1 MSRISNEYFTTS
13 ELAKTCGVTKQTLF
27 HYDKIGLLKPEFIN
41 SNGYRY
47 YSLRQCYVLDI
58 INVLKKAGSSLE
70 EIKEFIQKQNTPLLV
85 NIFKEKQME
94 LEIEKLRITRMQSIL
109 KSAIKMTEEAME
121 ELRNTPTIE
130 ECEAECFIAT
140 PLKLGDG
147 DKEFSRKLSEHRD
160 YCEKYYIDHE
170 FPIWTILSKD
180 RFESGD
186 YYPDYIAN
194 KLNTPITVE
203 KMLIKPEGFYAVM
216 DHKGSY
222 ESMPQT
228 YSIIK
233 KFIENKGMNVI
244 GNVYG
249 LELLGYLAEKNPDNY
264 KIRISVGVSN

>member
-1 MSRISNEYFTTS
+1 MSSISTGYFTTS
-13 ELAKTCGVTKQTLF
+13 ELAKTCGVTKHTLF
-27 HYDKIGLLKPEFIN
+27 HYDHIGLLKPEFVN
-41 SNGYRY
+41 SKGYRY
-47 YSLRQCYVLDI
+47 YSLQQCLVLDI

-70 EIKEFIQKQNTPLLV
+70 EIKEFIQKQNTPLFV
-85 NIFKEKQME
+85 NILKEKQTD
-94 LEIEKLRITRMQSIL
+94 LEKEQLRITRMQSIL
-109 KSAIKMTEEAME
+109 KSAVKMTEEATE

-130 ECEAECFIAT
+130 ICEEEFFIVT

-147 DKEFSRKLSEHRD
+147 DKEFARKLSEHRD
-160 YCEKYYIDHE
+160 YCEEHYIDHE

-186 YYPDYIAN
+186 YYPDYMAN
-194 KLNTPITVE
+194 KVNTPIPVE

-222 ESMPQT
+222 ESMPKT

-233 KFIENKGMNVI
+233 KFIESKGMNVS

-249 LELLGYLAEKNPDNY
+249 LELLSYLTEKNPDNY
-264 KIRISVGVSN
+264 KIRIFVGVSN